1 MAGGALGC
9 RGHADDGAPPRSAAR
24 LADRRSRA
32 VCLQAVLIRSAIS
45 VNIDSPINMSE
56 RHFLTAAEA
65 AAALGVRRATLYAYV
80 SRGLLRSEDDPSG
93 RGHRYA
99 VAQVEAL
106 KQRAAGR
113 RDPTGL
119 VRGALDWGVPVLDSS
134 LTLIAGGRLRYRGL
148 DAVDL
153 ARRGETLERVAALL
167 WLGSL
172 DVALPGAAPRPAP
185 AWPRHPLA
193 LLTAGEIATGRSWRP
208 MQRLLAWLPLAA
220 ADDPAAYDLRPA
232 SVVAAGAR
240 LLPLLATCATG
251 AGRPPSQGDG
261 TAVPVAAI
269 LAQGWAKPGSAGGGS
284 GSAGGDGIAEMAR
297 LIDAA
302 LVLSADHE
310 LNVSAFTARCVA
322 SARAPLAAVVQ
333 AGLAA
338 LSGAR
343 HGAYADRVEALF
355 DEIAPAPGEP
365 VRADA
370 VRARL
375 ADRLRRGEE
384 VPGFGHPLYPDG
396 DPRGRLLVDLAAARR
411 PGTPAVEQALAM
423 ADAARD
429 LLGDHPTLDFGLV
442 TLARAL
448 GLPAG
453 AAVALFAIG
462 RAAGWIAH
470 ALEQYAD
477 PRLIRPRARYVG
489 PDPPG

>member
-1 MAGGALGC
+1 
-9 RGHADDGAPPRSAAR
+9 
-24 LADRRSRA
+24 
-32 VCLQAVLIRSAIS
+32 
-45 VNIDSPINMSE
+45 MSE

-93 RGHRYA
+93 RGRRYA

-113 RDPTGL
+113 RDPPGL
-119 VRGALDWGVPVLDSS
+119 VRDALDWGVPVLDSS
-134 LTLIAGGRLRYRGL
+134 LTLIAGGRLCYRGL

-153 ARRGETLERVAALL
+153 ARRGETLECVAALL

-172 DVALPGAAPRPAP
+172 DAPLPGGAPRPAP
-185 AWPRHPLA
+185 VWPRHPLA
-193 LLTAGEIATGRSWRP
+193 LLTEGEIATGRSWRP
-208 MQRLLAWLPLAA
+208 MQRLLAWLPLAS
-220 ADDPAAYDLRPA
+220 ADDPVAYDLRPA

-240 LLPLLATCATG
+240 LLPLLATCAAGTG
-251 AGRPPSQGDG
+251 PPSASGAST
-261 TAVPVAAI
+261 TAPVAAI
-269 LAQGWAKPGSAGGGS
+269 LARGWAKPGSGAGSAGRVGGDSAGS
-284 GSAGGDGIAEMAR
+284 GSAGGEGIAAMTQ

-355 DEIAPAPGEP
+355 DEIAPAPGSP

-375 ADRLRRGEE
+375 ADRLRRGED

-411 PGTPAVEQALAM
+411 PGAAAVEQALAM

-429 LLGDHPTLDFGLV
+429 LLGDRPTLDFGLV

-448 GLPAG
+448 DLPAG
-453 AAVALFAIG
+453 AAVALFAVG

-489 PDPPG
+489 PDPPA